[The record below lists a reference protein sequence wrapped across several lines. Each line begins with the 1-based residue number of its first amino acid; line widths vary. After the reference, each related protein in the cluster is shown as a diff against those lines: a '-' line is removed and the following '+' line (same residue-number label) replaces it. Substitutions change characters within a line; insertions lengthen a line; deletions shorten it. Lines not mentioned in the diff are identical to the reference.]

1 VPVAALLLTVNVN
14 VDEPDPGEAILVGLK
29 AAVTPEGMP
38 LAESETALS
47 NPPETL
53 DVIVE
58 VPLLPWFTVSEL
70 GPAVRVKPAVLLV
83 IVSEIVVVCVTPPPV
98 PVTVIV

>member
-1 VPVAALLLTVNVN
+1 MLTVNVN